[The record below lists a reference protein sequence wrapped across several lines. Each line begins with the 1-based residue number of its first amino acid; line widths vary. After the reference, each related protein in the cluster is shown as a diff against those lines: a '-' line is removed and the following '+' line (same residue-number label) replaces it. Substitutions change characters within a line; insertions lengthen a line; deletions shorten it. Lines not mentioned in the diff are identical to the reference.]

1 MKTKQNKTSKLFA
14 ALLAATLVLSL
25 FAPMAMATVTT
36 PTPSP
41 TATTT
46 PGPVAGGAVKV
57 TGYTVLDAAGNEL
70 QKVQPGQKCQIVISL
85 LDERYNAG
93 AMPGGADTGTY
104 ANVKITSTTSFASP
118 SLGDIR
124 LTTIHTDKPDEY
136 KNGLKYGIIFNDIT
150 YLGGS
155 NTLAFDLSYADQ
167 RVELVNLSQAISQC
181 SANGASGNSSIK
193 PSVMVKDSSY
203 GKPQIAAGETFTLN
217 LTSYNTSNSTG
228 ISNVTT
234 TLTLPE
240 TLTLAGGS
248 NSVMTANVAA
258 GGSFTN
264 AFQLMAQP
272 SAATGIANITV
283 QYTFYSATGEEQL
296 TSSQMITVSIV
307 QPDRFSFSSMEVPD
321 EVFTGE
327 ENTISLGFVNKGK
340 GILYNVSAEISG
352 NLKNPGQAQ
361 YLGNLQPG
369 AEGSVDFVIASDTA
383 QTVSGTITL
392 TYEDIAGNQTTQ
404 TKEYSVT
411 VTEMTGMDGSFPG
424 GVVDPTIDPMEPQP
438 SAGMPVWGWAIIAV
452 VVVVGAVVAF
462 KIVKKRK
469 AKKELKELEEEDEDN

>member
-1 MKTKQNKTSKLFA
+1 MKTKNKQTSKLFA
-14 ALLAATLVLSL
+14 ALLVMTIVLSL
-25 FAPMAMATVTT
+25 FAPMAMATAAS
-36 PTPSP
+36 PSP
-41 TATTT
+41 SPSATPT

-57 TGYTVLDAAGNEL
+57 TGYTVLDAAGNEI

-85 LDERYNAG
+85 LDERYTTLPGNAEG
-93 AMPGGADTGTY
+93 NY
-104 ANVKITSTTSFASP
+104 ASVKVTSTDSFASP
-118 SLGDIR
+118 SIGDIR
-124 LTTIHTDKPDEY
+124 LTTIVGKDVSQ
-136 KNGLKYGIIFNDIT
+136 GLKFGIIFNDIT
-150 YLGGS
+150 YIGGS
-155 NTLAFDLSYADQ
+155 NKLSFDLSYADQ

-181 SANGASGNSSIK
+181 SAGGASGNSSIK

-217 LTSYNTSNSTG
+217 LTSYNTSGSTG

-258 GGSFTN
+258 GGNFTN

-296 TSSQMITVSIV
+296 TASQMITVSIV
-307 QPDRFSFSSMEVPD
+307 QPDRFSFSSMEVPP
-321 EVFTGE
+321 EIFTGE

-383 QTVSGTITL
+383 QTVAGTITL

-411 VTEMTGMDGSFPG
+411 VTEMTGMDESFPG
-424 GVVDPTIDPMEPQP
+424 GDVVPGGGEAVEPP
-438 SAGMPVWGWAIIAV
+438 STGMPVWGWAIIV
-452 VVVVGAVVAF
+452 ILVVVGAIVAF

-469 AKKELKELEEEDEDN
+469 AQKELKELEEEDEDN

>member
-1 MKTKQNKTSKLFA
+1 MKTKQKQTSKLFA
-14 ALLAATLVLSL
+14 ALLVATLVLSL
-25 FAPMAMATVTT
+25 FAPMAMATVATST
-36 PTPSP
+36 PTPTP
-41 TATTT
+41 TPTLA
-46 PGPVAGGAVKV
+46 PVTSGDVKV
-57 TGYTVLDAAGNEL
+57 TGYTVLDAAGNEI

-85 LDERYNAG
+85 LDERYGTGTGKRMPAG
-93 AMPGGADTGTY
+93 TDTGTY
-104 ANVKITSTTSFASP
+104 ANVKITSTTSFTPP

-124 LTTIHTDKPDEY
+124 LTTIAGKDMSD
-136 KNGLKYGIIFNDIT
+136 GLKYGIIFNDIT

-155 NTLAFDLSYADQ
+155 NTLSFDLSYADQ
-167 RVELVNLSQAISQC
+167 SVPLVNLSQAISQC
-181 SANGASGNSSIK
+181 SASGSSGNSSIK
-193 PSVMVKDSSY
+193 PSVMVQDSNY
-203 GKPQIAAGETFTLN
+203 GKPQVAAGETFTLN
-217 LTSYNTSNSTG
+217 LTSYNTSKSTG

-296 TSSQMITVSIV
+296 TASQMITVSIV

-321 EVFTGE
+321 EIFTGE

-352 NLKNPGQAQ
+352 NLKNPGQTQ

-369 AEGSVDFVIASDTA
+369 AEGSVDFVIAGESA
-383 QTVSGTITL
+383 GTVSGTITL

-411 VTEMTGMDGSFPG
+411 VTEMTGMDESFPG
-424 GVVDPTIDPMEPQP
+424 GEVMPGMDPVEPKP
-438 SAGMPVWGWAIIAV
+438 AGMPVWVWAIIIV
-452 VVVVGAVVAF
+452 VVVVGAVVAI

-469 AKKELKELEEEDEDN
+469 AQKELRELEEEDEDN